1 MKAIYYNSIC
11 NSKTKNNPMP
21 ARGRLN
27 KLWFSCPMNYYAAI
41 KRFKDD
47 VEYLLLRV
55 DLLDMLCGR
64 AKCGQSV

>member
-11 NSKTKNNPMP
+11 NSKIKNNPMP

-41 KRFKDD
+41 KKFEDD
-47 VEYLLLRV
+47 VEYR
-55 DLLDMLCGR
+55 
-64 AKCGQSV
+64 